1 MKLNRLLII
10 ITVLLLMLSAFGAV
24 SAQEGGAITVLYPQ
38 EFDSLNRMYSSQFF
52 MVITQ
57 DLYLA
62 PAWAFDQDLNPQPV
76 LVTEIPSVAN
86 GGVSEDGLTITLKLR
101 DDIVWSDGEPIT
113 ASDFVFTYDMVIDPN
128 NVPDSRY
135 PYDPELGIITGV
147 EAADDTTVVISF
159 AEPFAPWLS
168 LLFNFVLPEHV
179 LRPVYE
185 AEGTIDNAD
194 WNDAPTVSSGPF
206 VFDEWEIGSFMR
218 FVRNDNY
225 YNGVANLDTVVISF
239 IPEDEALINT
249 LLNGDGDVATFIA
262 YSDLAAL
269 EDAGFVPQ
277 IVASGYNEQWLF
289 NLKEGIGHPALQDI
303 NVRKAI
309 SMAVNR
315 EQITTD
321 LLEGRT
327 YPAVSFWE
335 GTPYANPD
343 LEAPP
348 YDPEAAKALLDEAGW
363 VDSNGDGVR
372 DKDGVELNLRYISN
386 TRQIRVD
393 TMAVFQQQLAEVGVA
408 VELINYPSD
417 IFFSSYLEG
426 GPVSVGDYDIA
437 EYSTNSAFPDPDT
450 SQFLCSQIASDES
463 PDGANDRGVCIP
475 ELDALFAAQSQE
487 TDPQARIDLF
497 HQIDQLIH
505 DQYIFL
511 GIWYDPDVYV
521 VSDRVQN
528 TAINGV
534 TPFWNAVEWSVSS

>member
-1 MKLNRLLII
+1 MKLKRLFI
-10 ITVLLLMLSAFGAV
+10 ITAVLVLALSAFGTA
-24 SAQEGGAITVLYPQ
+24 SAQEGGAVTVLYPQ

-52 MVITQ
+52 MAITQ

-62 PAWAFDQDLNPQPV
+62 PAWSFDQDLNPTPV

-86 GGVSEDGLTITLKLR
+86 GGVSEDGLTITLSLR

-113 ASDFVFTYDMVIDPN
+113 SADFLFTYEMIISPD

-147 EAADDTTVVISF
+147 EAPDDTTVVISF
-159 AEPFAPWLS
+159 GQPFAPWIAS
-168 LLFNFVLPEHV
+168 IFTFILPEHV
-179 LRPVYE
+179 LGPVYE
-185 AEGTIDNAD
+185 DEGTIDGAEWNNA
-194 WNDAPTVSSGPF
+194 PSVSSGPF
-206 VFDEWEIGSFMR
+206 LFDEWETGSFMR
-218 FVRNDNY
+218 FVRNENY

-249 LLNGDGDVATFIA
+249 LLNGDGDLATFIA
-262 YSDLAAL
+262 YSDIGAL
-269 EDAGFVPQ
+269 ETAGFVPQ

-289 NLKEGIGHPALQDI
+289 NIKEGIGHPALQDV
-303 NVRKAI
+303 NVRKAL

-335 GTPYANPD
+335 GTPYANPN
-343 LEAPP
+343 LEAPAF
-348 YDPEAAKALLDEAGW
+348 DPEMASALLDEAGW
-363 VDSNGDGVR
+363 VDSNGNGTR
-372 DKDGVELNLRYISN
+372 DKDGVELSLRYISN

-393 TMAVFQQQLAEVGVA
+393 TMAVFQQQFADIGVA
-408 VELINYPSD
+408 VELTNYPSD

-437 EYSTNSAFPDPDT
+437 QYSTTSSFPDPNT
-450 SQFLCSQIASDES
+450 SQFLCSQIATDDS
-463 PDGANDRGVCIP
+463 PDGVNDRGVCIP
-475 ELDALFAAQSQE
+475 ELDELFAAQSAE

-497 HQIDQLIH
+497 HQIDELIYNE
-505 DQYIFL
+505 YIFL

-521 VSDRVQN
+521 VADRIQN

-534 TPFWNAVEWSVSS
+534 TPFWNSVEWAVSG